1 MPGQERR
8 GRHTWVC
15 VFESGWETRTKR
27 WYWQRGIGTQTSKG
41 RGWMDG
47 GGSRLLRVETEA
59 ERGWIN
65 KLRYRLPFAVCSSHL
80 WDTQQDPNDYVYD
93 SSSYSSGREESTVWL
108 LCELF
113 SFYFFLKLKSE
124 QVHSQPDKQ
133 QTAAKLHCCLSVFL
147 IWPTEAVH
155 VQQGLYDATML
166 SLQGWFEI
174 LWHRM
179 PIMSYFTL
187 TTSYFSNSEVLKMIN
202 DKG

>member
-47 GGSRLLRVETEA
+47 GGSRLLGVETEA

-113 SFYFFLKLKSE
+113 FFLFLS
-124 QVHSQPDKQ
+124 
-133 QTAAKLHCCLSVFL
+133 QTAEWTSSFTARQTADCGQAALLSVC
-147 IWPTEAVH
+147 
-155 VQQGLYDATML
+155 
-166 SLQGWFEI
+166 
-174 LWHRM
+174 
-179 PIMSYFTL
+179 
-187 TTSYFSNSEVLKMIN
+187 FSNMANRGCSRTTEFIWCNNVVSSRLVWNTVTQNANHVLFYTYYYLLFEFWGLKN
-202 DKG
+202 DKW

>member
-47 GGSRLLRVETEA
+47 GGSRLLGVETEA

-113 SFYFFLKLKSE
+113 SLISFSNCRVNKFI
-124 QVHSQPDKQ
+124 HSQTNSRLRPSC
-133 QTAAKLHCCLSVFL
+133 TAVCLLF
-147 IWPTEAVH
+147 
-155 VQQGLYDATML
+155 
-166 SLQGWFEI
+166 
-174 LWHRM
+174 
-179 PIMSYFTL
+179 
-187 TTSYFSNSEVLKMIN
+187 
-202 DKG
+202 